1 MISSD
6 EGLEALFTMES
17 ERGAVIEEPSFRL
30 LILADLSGD
39 GTKKDV
45 SSRRPIEIDR
55 DNFDEVLS
63 RIAPKLSV
71 VHGETAAPL
80 ELTFKVLDDFH
91 PDNIFASVPLFAELR
106 DLRRRL
112 KNEDSFFEAA
122 REVRSLFSEPANEM
136 QESAPKAADVSA
148 PGGDG
153 DDLLSQILAR
163 PTGGAASTRP
173 KAAGSSELNYLI
185 GELVRPHLVRVD
197 EDERSQMLAAVDD
210 ATSGLMRAIIHD
222 HRFQALEAAWRGLYF
237 LVRRVETDVDLKI
250 FVLDISKEELAGDLR
265 SSDDLSKTRTF
276 ELLVTEAVETPG
288 GEPWA
293 AVFGDYG
300 FLPAVDD
307 IAALVRLSKIA
318 SAAGAPF
325 ISHMRPDVLGIHS
338 LEGNTDPRTWTL
350 DRDTEALKLWSA
362 LRSIGEAEYLG
373 MTIPRFLARLPYGAD
388 TEPLESFS
396 FEEFPDAPEHDKYL
410 WANSSYACAALL
422 AQTFSAAGWQMD
434 KRFAQDLDRLPV
446 HVYESSGET
455 VYVPCAEVQLTHDGC
470 DRLMEF
476 GLMPLVSFK
485 NTDHVKLARFQS
497 VADPVTGLRGRWKT

>member
-1 MISSD
+1 
-6 EGLEALFTMES
+6 
-17 ERGAVIEEPSFRL
+17 
-30 LILADLSGD
+30 
-39 GTKKDV
+39 
-45 SSRRPIEIDR
+45 
-55 DNFDEVLS
+55 
-63 RIAPKLSV
+63 
-71 VHGETAAPL
+71 
-80 ELTFKVLDDFH
+80 
-91 PDNIFASVPLFAELR
+91 
-106 DLRRRL
+106 
-112 KNEDSFFEAA
+112 
-122 REVRSLFSEPANEM
+122 
-136 QESAPKAADVSA
+136 
-148 PGGDG
+148 
-153 DDLLSQILAR
+153 
-163 PTGGAASTRP
+163 
-173 KAAGSSELNYLI
+173 
-185 GELVRPHLVRVD
+185 
-197 EDERSQMLAAVDD
+197 MLAAVDD

-350 DRDTEALKLWSA
+350 DGDTEALKLWSA

-455 VYVPCAEVQLTHDGC
+455 IYVPCAEVQLTHDGC